1 MEYLSSEGAHCGVV
15 PRPRKD
21 KTLLTFEQIK
31 ELIELVASHQMSG
44 IELERSG
51 FRLKVDGYKS
61 AETVHVTQAAAVEPA
76 AIAMPVSAPSASLP
90 AAPAAPA
97 AAAEPAPAPEAEVAN
112 DEAEPPAD
120 ASIMTSP
127 IVGTFYRS
135 PNPEAPAF
143 VEVGDVVSKGQVL
156 CIVEAMKLMNEIE
169 SDVDGEV
176 VGIYPKNA
184 QPVEFGERLFAI
196 KPA

>member
-1 MEYLSSEGAHCGVV
+1 M
-15 PRPRKD
+15 
-21 KTLLTFEQIK
+21 LTFEQIK

-51 FRLKVDGYKS
+51 FRLKVDGYKT

-76 AIAMPVSAPSASLP
+76 PTLAVPVAAARP
-90 AAPAAPA
+90 AAPAASAATPEPA
-97 AAAEPAPAPEAEVAN
+97 AAPEPEVAN
-112 DEAEPPAD
+112 DEIEPPAD

-143 VEVGDVVSKGQVL
+143 VEVGDVVTKGQVL

-184 QPVEFGERLFAI
+184 QPVEFGEPLFAI